1 MEIAFLGKDY
11 HVNDFVRKYMDDM
24 VELLESLGVI
34 GRRNTMLAKLK

>member
-24 VELLESLGVI
+24 FELLKSLGVI
-34 GRRNTMLAKLK
+34 REKNTMLDKLK